1 MLRSS
6 YHTEGKLLPWLSTDG
21 VLHELPRPARKK
33 SLEKGE
39 EEKRW
44 LSQVPPGTSSAA
56 RLGGRDFKAAP
67 KPKELPAGF
76 IYARAAVPGDKI
88 IATDDYGDV
97 VLKVVEVSPFMVVC
111 VDIRTG
117 KALGVLPSVIVEVAS

>member
-1 MLRSS
+1 MRSS

-44 LSQVPPGTSSAA
+44 LSQVPPGSSSAA

-88 IATDDYGDV
+88 IATADHGDV
-97 VLKVVEVSPFMVVC
+97 ILQVVEVSPWMVVW
-111 VDIRTG
+111 VNVATG
-117 KALGVLPSVIVEVAS
+117 KAVGVLPSAIVQVAS